1 MTEIIP
7 NQIFINQMMAMVFRH
22 LQLQAF
28 PTKVYNADYLPNISN
43 EVGTAIGVRNLQ
55 PGTQLGE
62 IISTIPAANMSAQ
75 IIQAIDL
82 CMAYTR
88 ECLGAT
94 DAQMGNVRPDN
105 TSALMVLQ
113 NAAEVPL
120 ENTRAGLHEWVEDI
134 GAILLDMM
142 GTYYGRRPVVID
154 NEVREFDFSVF
165 KHLWL
170 NVSVDVGATTYYSEI
185 AMVQTLDNLRRD
197 GVLSVID
204 YLERMPDKL
213 ITRKQELIENLRARA
228 APEVSN
234 GSQNGGYAI
243 ASELDAAKKI
253 AQLPASMQAKYSNLP
268 RTAQRA
274 LIK

>member
-1 MTEIIP
+1 M
-7 NQIFINQMMAMVFRH
+7 
-22 LQLQAF
+22 
-28 PTKVYNADYLPNISN
+28 
-43 EVGTAIGVRNLQ
+43 
-55 PGTQLGE
+55 
-62 IISTIPAANMSAQ
+62 
-75 IIQAIDL
+75 
-82 CMAYTR
+82 
-88 ECLGAT
+88 
-94 DAQMGNVRPDN
+94 
-105 TSALMVLQ
+105 
-113 NAAEVPL
+113 
-120 ENTRAGLHEWVEDI
+120 
-134 GAILLDMM
+134 
-142 GTYYGRRPVVID
+142 ID

-170 NVSVDVGATTYYSEI
+170 NVAVDVGATTYYSEI

-213 ITRKQELIENLRARA
+213 ITRKQELIESLRARA

-234 GSQNGGYAI
+234 GSQGGGFSI

>member
-1 MTEIIP
+1 M
-7 NQIFINQMMAMVFRH
+7 
-22 LQLQAF
+22 
-28 PTKVYNADYLPNISN
+28 
-43 EVGTAIGVRNLQ
+43 
-55 PGTQLGE
+55 
-62 IISTIPAANMSAQ
+62 
-75 IIQAIDL
+75 
-82 CMAYTR
+82 
-88 ECLGAT
+88 
-94 DAQMGNVRPDN
+94 
-105 TSALMVLQ
+105 
-113 NAAEVPL
+113 
-120 ENTRAGLHEWVEDI
+120 ENTRALLYQWVEDI